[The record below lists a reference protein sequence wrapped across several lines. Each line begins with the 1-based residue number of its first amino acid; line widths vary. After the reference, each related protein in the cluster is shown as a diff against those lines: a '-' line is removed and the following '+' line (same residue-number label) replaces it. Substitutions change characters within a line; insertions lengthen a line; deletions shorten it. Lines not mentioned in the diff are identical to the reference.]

1 MDIHRIL
8 VVDDYSQTS
17 RPAVDAAI
25 TIAKQFDSEVLLLHA
40 WQLPNNVLPEWV
52 VHEPGDAPQPI
63 YTLARA
69 RAARSMETAVGETR
83 HRYARVSGRAEQGDP
98 EDVIVD
104 VAARGFDLVVMATH
118 GRTGLSHMW
127 NGSIAERVLR
137 RVTCPVMTVH
147 AGEVE
152 HV

>member
-25 TIAKQFDSEVLLLHA
+25 SIAKQFDSEIMLLHA
-40 WQLPNNVLPEWV
+40 WHLPNNVLPEWV
-52 VHEPGDAPQPI
+52 VHEPGSEPQPI

-69 RAARSMETAVGETR
+69 RAARSMETTVAEVR
-83 HRYARVSGRAEQGDP
+83 QRYSRVSGRAEQGEP

-104 VAARGFDLVVMATH
+104 VAGRGFDLVVMATH

-127 NGSIAERVLR
+127 NGSVAERVLR
-137 RVTCPVMTVH
+137 RVTCPVMIVH

-152 HV
+152 RV